1 MTAVFVDRSPRTAI
15 AIGPEVPAGD
25 FTFHVHGVFES
36 AVNLSVDRRRFLVTL
51 VGTEADD
58 QPQGIRLATSE
69 RFDAWPVRP
78 GDQGRRI
85 GQRLVFDGAAS
96 GRWPI
101 VDLASAAV
109 GGRREMAKLDSRDRA
124 WNAAWAEC
132 ACWLEARQEREG
144 VALGLAALRGGA
156 APADALGTR
165 LASAGRALGDAIRAG
180 TVDAAALAAA
190 RVIGL
195 GTGLTPTGDDF
206 LCGLLAALWCT
217 RIAGTED
224 ARFLAGWGA
233 ALATMLDRTT
243 VVGATLLECAI
254 AGSFSGALRNLAAE
268 LAGRRPGDR
277 TLALGAAMARLCAMG
292 HTSGMDT
299 ATGFLFGL
307 SLRTG
312 GEARRDA
319 PSI

>member
-1 MTAVFVDRSPRTAI
+1 
-15 AIGPEVPAGD
+15 
-25 FTFHVHGVFES
+25 VFE
-36 AVNLSVDRRRFLVTL
+36 
-51 VGTEADD
+51 
-58 QPQGIRLATSE
+58 
-69 RFDAWPVRP
+69 
-78 GDQGRRI
+78 
-85 GQRLVFDGAAS
+85 GAAT
-96 GRWPI
+96 GRCPV

-109 GGRREMAKLDSRDRA
+109 AGRREMAKLDPRDKA

-144 VALGLAALRGGA
+144 AALRLAALRGGA
-156 APADALGTR
+156 APEDALGTR
-165 LASAGRALGDAIRAG
+165 LASAGRAIGDAIRAG
-180 TVDAAALAAA
+180 TVDAAALAAE
-190 RVIGL
+190 RLIGL

-206 LCGLLAALWCT
+206 LCGLLAALRCT
-217 RIAGTED
+217 RIEGTED

-243 VVGATLLECAI
+243 VVGATSLECAI
-254 AGSFSGALRNLAAE
+254 AGSFSGALRDLAAE
-268 LAGRRPGDR
+268 LAGSRPGGR
-277 TLALGAAMARLCAMG
+277 AVGRGAAMGSLCAMG

-307 SLRTG
+307 WLRTG